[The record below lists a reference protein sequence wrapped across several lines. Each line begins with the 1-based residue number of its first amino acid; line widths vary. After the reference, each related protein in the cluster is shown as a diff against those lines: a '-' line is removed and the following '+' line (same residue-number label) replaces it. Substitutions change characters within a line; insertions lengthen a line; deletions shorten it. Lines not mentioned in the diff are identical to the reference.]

1 MGLHATKHFQKT
13 RHPVMAALPT
23 KSWKWCYIDREYIR

>member
-1 MGLHATKHFQKT
+1 M
-13 RHPVMAALPT
+13 VALPT